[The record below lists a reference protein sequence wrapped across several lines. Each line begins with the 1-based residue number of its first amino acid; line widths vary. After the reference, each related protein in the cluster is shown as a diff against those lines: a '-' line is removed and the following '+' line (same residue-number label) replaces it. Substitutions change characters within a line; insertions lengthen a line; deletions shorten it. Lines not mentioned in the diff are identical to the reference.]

1 MKIKYVQG
9 PPSIEV
15 GIAGKFRLN
24 EEREVDEKVGRQ
36 LLRKTSVKF
45 VQVKEKKGG
54 K

>member
-9 PPSIEV
+9 PPSVEV

-24 EEREVDEKVGRQ
+24 EERELDDRVAQQ
-36 LLRKTSVKF
+36 LLRKSSVKF
-45 VQVKEKKGG
+45 VEVKEKKGG